1 MLPAGF
7 AIQECKEFK
16 YDVFITYR
24 SKDAEV
30 WVKETLL
37 PLLEDNN
44 LKYCVHDIHWEP
56 GRPINEHM
64 VESVYQSR
72 MVLVLLSKNY
82 MKSNYCKE
90 ELYYAIY
97 RNVEKGDRSLIV
109 LKFDNIDVKK
119 IPKEI
124 RNRTFIDTSWKCW
137 KEKLVKALK
146 TYRKTCE
153 DVNDV

>member
-1 MLPAGF
+1 M
-7 AIQECKEFK
+7 
-16 YDVFITYR
+16 
-24 SKDAEV
+24 
-30 WVKETLL
+30 KETLL
-37 PLLEDNN
+37 PLLDENN

-56 GRPINEHM
+56 GRYLNEQM

-97 RNVEKGDRSLIV
+97 RNAEKGDRSLIV
-109 LKFDNIDVKK
+109 VKFDNMNVKK
-119 IPKEI
+119 IPREI

-146 TYRKTCE
+146 SYSKIKKETIS
-153 DVNDV
+153 DV